1 MHTSQ
6 KIIIFVCLLTSIS
19 CVTNPPNSPDVQKTF
34 QKVFVNSNI
43 AGAEIFVDDVSTGQV
58 TPDTISVEIGERIIK
73 LVKENYGSTAK
84 TVQVSQGTV
93 LTVDIGFPTLERS
106 HKIVLLED
114 FANVSCDPCVV
125 SNRIIESVE
134 HNTFDRQKL
143 VVIKYPTNFPSSTD
157 PFFIENP
164 QAAATRINLYNILF
178 VPTIYIDGILKPL
191 PQDSNAVKDKINE
204 RLNEPAKFEI
214 VVEDSISGGQIFV
227 KTTIRVIDDS
237 DLDMND
243 FILHNVVTETDIEF
257 SSPPGSNGE
266 TKFYNVMR
274 KMLPT
279 YSGESLSPLIGN
291 QSIEFNYQTQLN
303 SNWDTS
309 NINVVSFIQNKNTK
323 EVLQAGSTF

>member
-6 KIIIFVCLLTSIS
+6 KIIIFVCLLITIS
-19 CVTNPPNSPDVQKTF
+19 CVTNPPNSPDVLKTF
-34 QKVFVNSNI
+34 EKVFISSNI
-43 AGAEIFVDDVSTGQV
+43 SGAEIFVDDMKTGKL
-58 TPDTISVEIGERIIK
+58 TPDTISVEVGSRVIK
-73 LVKENYGSTAK
+73 LVKENFTPSTRIIEV
-84 TVQVSQGTV
+84 TQGMI
-93 LTVDIGFPTLERS
+93 LTVDFVLSAAQTS
-106 HKIVLLED
+106 KIVLLED

-125 SNRIIESVE
+125 SNQIIESVE
-134 HNTFDRQKL
+134 HYTFDRQKL

-164 QAAATRINLYNILF
+164 QAASTRINLYNILF

-214 VVEDSISGGQIFV
+214 VVEDSIGSGQIFV
-227 KTTIRVIDDS
+227 KTKIRVIDDS
-237 DLDMND
+237 GLDLND
-243 FILHNVVTETDIEF
+243 FVLHNVVTETDIEF
-257 SSPPGSNGE
+257 SLPPGSNGE

-279 YSGESLSPLIGN
+279 YSGESLSPLSGN

-303 SNWDTS
+303 SSWDAS
-309 NINVVSFIQNKNTK
+309 NIHVVSFIQNKNTK

>member
-1 MHTSQ
+1 MHTTQ
-6 KIIIFVCLLTSIS
+6 KIIIFVCLLTTIS
-19 CVTNPPNSPDVQKTF
+19 CVTNPPNSPDVSKTF
-34 QKVFVNSNI
+34 EKVFISSNI
-43 AGAEIFVDDVSTGQV
+43 TGAEIFVDDFNTGKL
-58 TPDTISVEIGERIIK
+58 TPDTISVEVGSRVIK
-73 LVKENYGSTAK
+73 LVKDNFTPSIRTIEVTH
-84 TVQVSQGTV
+84 GTILSVDFV
-93 LTVDIGFPTLERS
+93 LSAAQTS
-106 HKIVLLED
+106 KIVLLED

-125 SNRIIESVE
+125 SNRIIELIE
-134 HNTFDRQKL
+134 HYTFDRKKL

-164 QAAATRINLYNILF
+164 QAATTRINLYNILF

-214 VVEDSISGGQIFV
+214 VVEDSIGGGQIFV
-227 KTTIRVIDDS
+227 KTTIRVIDISGLDIN
-237 DLDMND
+237 DLV
-243 FILHNVVTETDIEF
+243 LHNVVTETNLEF

-274 KMLPT
+274 KMLPS
-279 YSGESLSPLIGN
+279 YSGESISALTGN

-303 SNWDTS
+303 SNWTAS
-309 NINVVSFIQNKNTK
+309 NIHVVSFIQNTSTK